1 MPTSWTYP
9 TTASQ
14 YTDSEIHIPW
24 LHTNEEFTEIDLGSK
39 TYEINLI
46 HSAKDLLH
54 ISNTLVQDI
63 RMKTY
68 YLVLTGFS
76 WRNLPITISGIEA
89 RVNVRRTGRITDET
103 IQLYY
108 NAPIGIN
115 QSTLDLSN
123 DKTYGA
129 PDSLWGLEEITRD
142 MLTEPTFGIVLR
154 YQSHPDW
161 PHKVTPNME
170 HVQLRVW

>member
-1 MPTSWTYP
+1 MPTPWTYP

-14 YTDSEIHIPW
+14 YTDADIHIPW
-24 LHTNEEFTEIDLGSK
+24 LHTNEDFTEIDLGSK
-39 TYEINLI
+39 VYEINQLR
-46 HSAKDLLH
+46 SAEDLLH

-68 YLVLTGFS
+68 YLVLTGFN
-76 WRNLPITISGIEA
+76 WRNLPTTITGIEA
-89 RVNVRRTGRITDET
+89 QINVRRTGRITDDIVHLYHET
-103 IQLYY
+103 
-108 NAPIGIN
+108 PIGDN
-115 QSTLDLSN
+115 QATLDLSN
-123 DKTYGA
+123 NKTYGSA
-129 PDSLWGLEEITRD
+129 DSTWGATSLTPE
-142 MLTEPTFGIVLR
+142 MLTNPAFGIVLR

>member
-14 YTDSEIHIPW
+14 YTDAEIHIPW
-24 LHTNEEFTEIDLGSK
+24 LHTNEEFTEIDLGSR
-39 TYEINLI
+39 TYEINQL

-63 RMKTY
+63 RMKTH
-68 YLVLTGFS
+68 YLVLTGFN
-76 WRNLPITISGIEA
+76 WRNLPTTINGIEA

-103 IQLYY
+103 IQLYAD
-108 NAPIGIN
+108 APIGTN
-115 QSTLDLSN
+115 QATLDLAN

-129 PDSLWGLEEITRD
+129 ADSLWGLPSIARSTLLD
-142 MLTEPTFGIVLR
+142 VGFGIVLR
-154 YQSHPDW
+154 YQSHPNW